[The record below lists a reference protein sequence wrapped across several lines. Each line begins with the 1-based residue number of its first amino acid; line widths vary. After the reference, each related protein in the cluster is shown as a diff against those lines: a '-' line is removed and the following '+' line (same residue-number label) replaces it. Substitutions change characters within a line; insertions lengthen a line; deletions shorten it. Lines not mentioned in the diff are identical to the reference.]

1 MAPLYHGHA
10 KQVGRLVAD
19 MTQLKRVTVV
29 DEDIDIRDPMHM
41 DWAMN
46 SRFNAERDTII
57 IKNVFASAILD
68 PTVRVRD
75 GEVELSSKLVIDA
88 TEKEEQTRPFS
99 IPPKELMM
107 KALDVWKEIG
117 LPDFKIPKRTKFLL
131 DI

>member
-1 MAPLYHGHA
+1 
-10 KQVGRLVAD
+10 
-19 MTQLKRVTVV
+19 
-29 DEDIDIRDPMHM
+29 
-41 DWAMN
+41 MN

-88 TEKEEQTRPFS
+88 TEKEEQPRPFS

-117 LPDFKIPKRTKFLL
+117 LPDFKIPKRTKFIL
-131 DI
+131 DL